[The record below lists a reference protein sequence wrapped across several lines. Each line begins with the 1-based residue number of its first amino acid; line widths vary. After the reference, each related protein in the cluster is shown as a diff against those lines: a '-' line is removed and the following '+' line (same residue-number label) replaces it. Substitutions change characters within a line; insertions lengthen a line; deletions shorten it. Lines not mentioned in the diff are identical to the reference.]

1 MTCSEA
7 EMAEWEQRY
16 ADELRSETFGLPDDE
31 ITPASIRALEPVR
44 GLKLIAREARLGGKL
59 TGHLTRLTDEEH
71 KERARHARAFLS
83 RPPVEYPADD
93 AAHRDKKSE

>member
-1 MTCSEA
+1 MS
-7 EMAEWEQRY
+7 EWEQRY
-16 ADELRSETFGLPDDE
+16 ADELRDETFGLPDDE

-44 GLKLIAREARLGGKL
+44 GLKLISREARLGGKL

-71 KERARHARAFLS
+71 KERARHARAFLA

-93 AAHRDKKSE
+93 AAHRGKKSG